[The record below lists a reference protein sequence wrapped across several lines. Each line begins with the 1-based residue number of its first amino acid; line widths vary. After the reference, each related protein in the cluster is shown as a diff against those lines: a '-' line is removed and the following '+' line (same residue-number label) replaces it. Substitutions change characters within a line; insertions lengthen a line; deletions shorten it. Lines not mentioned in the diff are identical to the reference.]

1 MRKRLTRQGYRA
13 RRTTRINQVNRRVAD
28 LNIGA
33 NDAENLKET
42 LTKNVHTKAGLA
54 KSKKL
59 EKIIFSGDDKEMR
72 KLFRFKEFSLSEGSV
87 KPRKMKL
94 GNVVGRMRYGYWNDS
109 ESAFMKENRDLVND
123 FNDLSPEEQQ
133 NKNNGIVNLFLII

>member
-1 MRKRLTRQGYRA
+1 MFIQKQELA
-13 RRTTRINQVNRRVAD
+13 R
-28 LNIGA
+28 
-33 NDAENLKET
+33 
-42 LTKNVHTKAGLA
+42 
-54 KSKKL
+54 SKKL

-94 GNVVGRMRYGYWNDS
+94 GNVVGRMRYGYWKDS
-109 ESAFMKENRDLVND
+109 ESAFMKKNRDLVND

-133 NKNNGIVNLFLII
+133 NKNNGIVKEMKDKYGKHITEISEEIVTKL

>member
-42 LTKNVHTKAGLA
+42 LTKNVHTKAGIST
-54 KSKKL
+54 K
-59 EKIIFSGDDKEMR
+59 
-72 KLFRFKEFSLSEGSV
+72 
-87 KPRKMKL
+87 
-94 GNVVGRMRYGYWNDS
+94 
-109 ESAFMKENRDLVND
+109 
-123 FNDLSPEEQQ
+123 
-133 NKNNGIVNLFLII
+133 